1 MVDDLI
7 KRRYAIDA
15 IENITWYHQNANKD
29 MICGANSE
37 EHQAWYKVE
46 DVYKA
51 LNCIPSAQPE
61 RILYANMSDAEFEKW
76 LYEHGICHPN
86 IHESIP
92 CDVVP
97 LLIDDA
103 ISELPP
109 AQPEL
114 IEKTAYIRGFEQ
126 GRTQGMIDSQGWRK
140 AKNDND

>member
-7 KRRYAIDA
+7 KRQYAIDA

-37 EHQAWYKVE
+37 EHQAWYKIE

-51 LNCIPSAQPE
+51 LNCIPSAQSE
-61 RILYANMSDAEFEKW
+61 QILYANMSDAEFEKW

-97 LLIDDA
+97 LLIDNA
-103 ISELPP
+103 ISELPS
-109 AQPEL
+109 AQPQHDISKANFLCPICGAEMEVEVSEW
-114 IEKTAYIRGFEQ
+114 EKKDE
-126 GRTQGMIDSQGWRK
+126 
-140 AKNDND
+140 

>member
-7 KRRYAIDA
+7 KRQYAIDA

-61 RILYANMSDAEFEKW
+61 PTAGDCWGCNCPKMNTEPRITFETLQNACKYRRVYSIKGCEHKYVDCF
-76 LYEHGICHPN
+76 YEGEVDECKK
-86 IHESIP
+86 EK
-92 CDVVP
+92 CP
-97 LLIDDA
+97 LMNQRDTE
-103 ISELPP
+103 EL
-109 AQPEL
+109 
-114 IEKTAYIRGFEQ
+114 
-126 GRTQGMIDSQGWRK
+126 
-140 AKNDND
+140 